1 MGLGPI
7 SVSVNM
13 SPVQFRRRTA
23 PLHVARVLASTGL
36 DPRLLD
42 IELTEGIVMS
52 GLESVA
58 ADMRHLIDIGV
69 SLSIDDFG
77 TGYSSLSYVKYLPVT
92 RLKID
97 QSFIRNL
104 PTDPSDAAI
113 VRAIVTLGHS
123 LNLSVLAE
131 GVETTEQFT
140 KLRSEGC
147 DQVQGYL
154 FGRPAPLEDF
164 MRLASGSFGLARS
177 A

>member
-1 MGLGPI
+1 
-7 SVSVNM
+7 M

-23 PLHVARVLASTGL
+23 PLHVARVLASRGL

-52 GLESVA
+52 GIESVA
-58 ADMRHLIDIGV
+58 ADMQQLIDIGV

-77 TGYSSLSYVKYLPVT
+77 TGYSSLSYVKYLPVR

-104 PTDPSDAAI
+104 PNDINDAAI

-131 GVETTEQFT
+131 GVETAEQAER
-140 KLRSEGC
+140 LLAEGC
-147 DQVQGYL
+147 DQAQGYL
-154 FGRPAPLEDF
+154 YGRPVPFEQFIATQLQNSNF
-164 MRLASGSFGLARS
+164 SQTA
-177 A
+177 